1 LGVCLIS
8 SRRRNEPFN
17 PFAPN
22 AAAERKKRNESRP
35 QIQKRSEIR
44 PTSTQNESTQKSLKE
59 LQEQSKQ
66 QLQEQGDVTQTEFVK
81 SKMQTTAVPQPA
93 PQPVRSNE
101 NKSKRKIESTEE
113 RRARLTEAS
122 KSLKHDVQ
130 SITDSMKEESIQP
143 IEREIVAPKII
154 EPEIDNEA
162 TSLDDS
168 DYDDD
173 FEDDSKRRKKP
184 SRKDVFKKIETKVK
198 VTTDRRRSKRRS
210 DQRGGGV
217 QKKER
222 KLDSKRS
229 IEYRFAAREILEH
242 PSVAENHRS
251 NILGQVWAKG
261 ERIGIEDALQ
271 YIDEKISEG
280 ILTPD
285 IANQIK
291 ALVKE
296 MTTRR

>member
-1 LGVCLIS
+1 M
-8 SRRRNEPFN
+8 R
-17 PFAPN
+17 
-22 AAAERKKRNESRP
+22 
-35 QIQKRSEIR
+35 Q
-44 PTSTQNESTQKSLKE
+44 TSTQNESSQKSLKE

-81 SKMQTTAVPQPA
+81 SSVQNPTTPQPT
-93 PQPVRSNE
+93 PKPIQSNE
-101 NKSKRKIESTEE
+101 NKSKPKIESTQE
-113 RRARLTEAS
+113 RRARLAEAS

-130 SITDSMKEESIQP
+130 NITDSMKVEKIQP
-143 IEREIVAPKII
+143 KNQEIVVPKPIASKI
-154 EPEIDNEA
+154 EDDEI
-162 TSLDDS
+162 TLDDS

-173 FEDDSKRRKKP
+173 FDDDSKRRKKP
-184 SRKDVFKKIETKVK
+184 SRKDVFKKIETKVTA
-198 VTTDRRRSKRRS
+198 TTDRRRSKRRS

-229 IEYRFAAREILEH
+229 IEYRFAAREILDH
-242 PSVAENHRS
+242 PSIAEIHRS

-261 ERIGIEDALQ
+261 ERIGIEDAML

-280 ILTPD
+280 ILTQD

-291 ALVKE
+291 ALVKD